1 MIDLIKRNKL
11 LIIVIAL
18 LLIMIIGVSLLGSH
32 HATPQTSESASSH
45 TPIIDN
51 ATADNTA
58 ESLNALTQELHHVI
72 SSNHK
77 LRADNQQ
84 FKNKNAHILHN
95 IRHEVQHN
103 LETELHKR
111 GQDNQA
117 KINRLEQQLQAIN
130 DKLSHKQQTSSH
142 DVGYAIDNQNAQTTY
157 GRVVH
162 VNGQRLVAMPDISDS
177 GQSAE
182 DNPSHSTSTQ
192 HGSATPLHPKGSI
205 HNLNHKQSKAKPK
218 PYYTLPNGATLARSV
233 TMTSLI
239 GRVPVKGVVK
249 SPYPFKMIIGGDNM
263 AANGL
268 HIPGISGAIVQGYAV
283 GDMLLSR
290 VKGYITT
297 ITFVFPDGTID
308 TTQSQGASSHE
319 NLGFDNTLGYISQPN
334 GNPFFPGTFYTNAPK
349 YLSTMMALGALNQGG
364 QAYSVAQQT
373 AQNNTNGGTTT
384 SLTGSVGKYMLGGAV
399 QGGTKQAMDWFT
411 QRENN
416 SFDAVYVPPG
426 RKAVI
431 NITHQIDINY
441 NPNGRKI
448 YYGHHQ
454 NRQNNTSID

>member
-1 MIDLIKRNKL
+1 MIDWLKRNKL

-18 LLIMIIGVSLLGSH
+18 LVMMIMGVSLLGSH
-32 HATPQTSESASSH
+32 RTVSSRSTSSPQA
-45 TPIIDN
+45 PIIDN

-103 LETELHKR
+103 LEAELHKR
-111 GQDNQA
+111 GQDNQS
-117 KINRLEQQLQAIN
+117 KITRLEQQLKTLN
-130 DKLSHKQQTSSH
+130 SKLSSANKQALSNGKGH
-142 DVGYAIDNQNAQTTY
+142 YAVDDEGVQSVSGQ
-157 GRVVH
+157 VVH
-162 VNGQRLVAMPDISDS
+162 VNGQRLVAVPDISDS
-177 GQSAE
+177 GQPAGDHS
-182 DNPSHSTSTQ
+182 SHSTLHQ
-192 HGSATPLHPKGSI
+192 HGPVTPLHPKGS
-205 HNLNHKQSKAKPK
+205 NHKQSKAKSK

-239 GRVPVKGVVK
+239 GRVPVNGVVK

-268 HIPGISGAIVQGYAV
+268 HIPGVSGAIVQGYAV

-308 TTQSQGASSHE
+308 TTQVKGASSHE

-334 GNPFFPGTFYTNAPK
+334 GNPFFPGTFYSNAPK

-411 QRENN
+411 QREKN

-448 YYGHHQ
+448 DYGHHQ